1 MYLLFLPITYYN
13 AHIFLKFVYERV
25 YVYIDGASKGNP
37 GKAAIGI
44 IIKDCNGSTIKRYN
58 ARIGETTNN
67 IAEYTALRE
76 ALRLASLYSKNIT
89 VISDSK
95 LLVNQMQRLY
105 KVKSDGIKRLIGE
118 VNSIIKDKGL
128 VVEYRLVRREDNKEA
143 DALANEA
150 LDE

>member
-1 MYLLFLPITYYN
+1 M
-13 AHIFLKFVYERV
+13 YERV
-25 YVYIDGASKGNP
+25 YVYIDGASRGNP

-44 IIKDCNGSTIKRYN
+44 VIKDCYGSTIKRHK

-76 ALRLASLYSKNIT
+76 ALILASLYSRNII
-89 VISDSK
+89 VVSDSK

-105 KVKSDGIKRLIGE
+105 KVKSNSIKSLMEE
-118 VNSIIKDKGL
+118 VNNIIKDKGL
-128 VVEYRLVRREDNKEA
+128 AVEYRLVKREDNKEA

-150 LDE
+150 FEL